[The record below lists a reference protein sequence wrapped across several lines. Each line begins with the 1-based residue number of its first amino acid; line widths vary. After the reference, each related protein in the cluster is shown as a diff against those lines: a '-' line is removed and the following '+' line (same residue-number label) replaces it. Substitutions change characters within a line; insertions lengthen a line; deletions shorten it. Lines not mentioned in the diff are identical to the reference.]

1 MFTHALPLGS
11 LRPIEALPPTLTP
24 NAIFAMAPPAPRR
37 LGFLGACIIYAGCG
51 LAMTLAPSLN
61 VGNLGGTKTARD
73 GFTVPEERPHID
85 VDLNPVKPPPPAHFR
100 ELTSKA
106 APVRDAAWTPP
117 APINDVPETP
127 NVLPTTSRFGDSIR
141 GGDNVSNVQA
151 PVGAGPDDGRAVAG
165 AGPTTLDYE
174 FNQMRV
180 LSRVDPMYP
189 ALAKLAKVQGEVV
202 LLMLVDPHGI
212 PSEVKALSGP
222 HPSLEQEAMRVARMW
237 RFEPARLNGQAVSAQ
252 FRLTIVF
259 RLR

>member
-1 MFTHALPLGS
+1 
-11 LRPIEALPPTLTP
+11 
-24 NAIFAMAPPAPRR
+24 APPAPRR

-51 LAMTLAPSLN
+51 LAMTLAPSLS
-61 VGNLGGTKTARD
+61 VSNLGGIKTGGN
-73 GFTVPEERPHID
+73 GFVVPADPPHIN
-85 VDLNPVKPPPPAHFR
+85 VELNPVKPPPPVHFR
-100 ELTSKA
+100 ALTAKL
-106 APVRDAAWTPP
+106 APVRSDGWVPPVPSNVVPVTPTGLPTENNFSASLTNGENASTPQPP
-117 APINDVPETP
+117 AGVGLQD
-127 NVLPTTSRFGDSIR
+127 SRT
-141 GGDNVSNVQA
+141 
-151 PVGAGPDDGRAVAG
+151 VAG
-165 AGPTTLDYE
+165 AGPTTVDFE
-174 FNQMRV
+174 FNQMRI